1 MATKG
6 ASARVSLLLLVLGLL
21 AAGSAFAGSLIV
33 GSVAGASNAS
43 LGGQAVVAG
52 NTIFSGDNLRVSDG
66 SAVVMIGSGSRMVF
80 GKDSVASFGRN
91 ASEVTAF
98 LSKGNVSVY
107 HPEEDQALLRLRI
120 GSLSIVPGKGF
131 KTLGEVAMTGD
142 MLIVTT
148 KEGLLRA
155 EGNGKTTE
163 IPQGQS
169 AKFIAK
175 VSRSPQ
181 QAGGAQTYGG
191 GGSSAVMWI
200 AVAAGATAAV
210 LAGLAMS
217 RASDAKGPESA
228 PSRLAAKADSDALAA
243 GAAAGVAN
251 SNAIAAGCALNKI
264 FDHQAAMAQAAHG
277 WIPLPPSLAV
287 LLLSN
292 LLLL

>member
-1 MATKG
+1 MGKQG
-6 ASARVSLLLLVLGLL
+6 VSARVSLLFLVLGLL

-33 GSVAGASNAS
+33 GSVAGATNAS
-43 LGGQAVVAG
+43 LGGQALVAG

-107 HPEEDQALLRLRI
+107 HPAEDQALLRLRI
-120 GSLSIVPGKGF
+120 GNLSIAPGKGF
-131 KTLGEVAMTGD
+131 KTLGEVAVTTD
-142 MLIVTT
+142 TLIVTAR
-148 KEGLLRA
+148 EGLLRV

-163 IPQGQS
+163 IPKGQS
-169 AKFIAK
+169 AKFIPK
-175 VSRSPQ
+175 VARSPQ

-200 AVAAGATAAV
+200 AVAAGATAAI

-217 RASDAKGPESA
+217 RASDAKDASN
-228 PSRLAAKADSDALAA
+228 AATAAANKADSDALAA
-243 GAAAGVAN
+243 GAAATTAN
-251 SNAIAAGCALNKI
+251 QNSVAAGCALNKL
-264 FDHQAAMAQAAHG
+264 FPG
-277 WIPLPPSLAV
+277 SNPSPFV
-287 LLLSN
+287 PVGQSCP
-292 LLLL
+292 